1 MTDFTS
7 VHPQLIS
14 LTHSRFAAA
23 PIVTLRL
30 SSGGCAAPRALIRDL
45 SPLPIM
51 LGRVLRATPRL
62 IYTTRYPSQLQ
73 ATLISAASQLAQ
85 QVLISAGALCSS
97 ALRNQAGGASSVPGV
112 IRSRLKSL
120 LRYNFPNIRCRM
132 NMAEA
137 SCTPPPGCEDV
148 AYSSITSDCNNST
161 TSQVACSV
169 F

>member
-112 IRSRLKSL
+112 IHRHRLAGAVLKEL
-120 LRYNFPNIRCRM
+120 DEQPQLFGVR
-132 NMAEA
+132 
-137 SCTPPPGCEDV
+137 GV
-148 AYSSITSDCNNST
+148 AGHR
-161 TSQVACSV
+161 
-169 F
+169 